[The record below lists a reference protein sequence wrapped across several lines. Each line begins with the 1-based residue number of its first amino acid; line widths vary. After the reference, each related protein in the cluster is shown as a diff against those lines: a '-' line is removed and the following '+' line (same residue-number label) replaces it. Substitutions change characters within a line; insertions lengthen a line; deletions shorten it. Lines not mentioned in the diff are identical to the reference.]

1 MSNALIESSEPSPSE
16 ILRLQKQCDLA
27 RQEHRIESVD
37 AQDKSLCTHWIE
49 AFVCESNT
57 RRFTNIECLGL
68 GAYGLVF
75 AVDDLRL
82 ENKRVAIKVLRP
94 SKSTQRIPAERF
106 DFEGDILVELKHPN
120 IIQEF
125 EVGKIDGMAYHIV
138 EWAESGSLATLL
150 SSNPNRFSP
159 RQAAWLISKIAE
171 ALDEAHSM
179 AILHRDLKPGNIL
192 LKAYDPKESEGL
204 GLWPLLTDF
213 GLSKKINQ
221 SSTEPLTDYGEV
233 LGTLSYMS
241 PEQVQ
246 GLSMRPP
253 SDLFSLGIILHELVY
268 GVHPFVDRSHFKT
281 LTNIVQDSPRKPNHL
296 EHKVPSALDAII
308 TKCLQKDSRHRYPRA
323 SDLVE
328 DLQRFLRGE
337 NISIAKPTAWDSL
350 IELVKDHPK
359 LSVFLGTTIVSL
371 LGTVFLLSREW
382 KTQRDIAEG
391 KAKISELFFQSIKES
406 NSDLNDAIVSGKR
419 VLPSELLENL
429 ERQLPLLQEAHQLA
443 PENLDLVHHLQ
454 IMNHYISLCYLH
466 EFASKSGEMQQ
477 QMKRRA
483 IQAREKSLQYIAFL
497 KTQQSYKEK
506 MEIPWINGLSQMSSL
521 FEHDDDPSLPG
532 LTWNSKAISAAES
545 YLTKNPDEFLVLDT
559 LINTKFV
566 RMVNLRGA
574 NRNLEEQI
582 VLCKSVVESSIDAYK
597 RHPERFE
604 FLAHHVR
611 ALAKLGNL
619 LLESG
624 DVDESVRAD
633 ETLES
638 LKKNPDY
645 PQMNDLRILDRLIAF
660 YPERCR
666 TLLKSG
672 NHERVI
678 ATTRRWEE
686 FVLAPEHQD
695 YFDAQN
701 AFYQSKDLAVFNLRY
716 YRWIALDR
724 T

>member
-1 MSNALIESSEPSPSE
+1 M
-16 ILRLQKQCDLA
+16 
-27 RQEHRIESVD
+27 
-37 AQDKSLCTHWIE
+37 
-49 AFVCESNT
+49 
-57 RRFTNIECLGL
+57 
-68 GAYGLVF
+68 
-75 AVDDLRL
+75 
-82 ENKRVAIKVLRP
+82 
-94 SKSTQRIPAERF
+94 
-106 DFEGDILVELKHPN
+106 
-120 IIQEF
+120 
-125 EVGKIDGMAYHIV
+125 
-138 EWAESGSLATLL
+138 
-150 SSNPNRFSP
+150 
-159 RQAAWLISKIAE
+159 
-171 ALDEAHSM
+171 
-179 AILHRDLKPGNIL
+179 
-192 LKAYDPKESEGL
+192 
-204 GLWPLLTDF
+204 
-213 GLSKKINQ
+213 
-221 SSTEPLTDYGEV
+221 
-233 LGTLSYMS
+233 
-241 PEQVQ
+241 
-246 GLSMRPP
+246 
-253 SDLFSLGIILHELVY
+253 
-268 GVHPFVDRSHFKT
+268 
-281 LTNIVQDSPRKPNHL
+281 
-296 EHKVPSALDAII
+296 
-308 TKCLQKDSRHRYPRA
+308 
-323 SDLVE
+323 
-328 DLQRFLRGE
+328 
-337 NISIAKPTAWDSL
+337 
-350 IELVKDHPK
+350 
-359 LSVFLGTTIVSL
+359 
-371 LGTVFLLSREW
+371 
-382 KTQRDIAEG
+382 
-391 KAKISELFFQSIKES
+391 KES

-429 ERQLPLLQEAHQLA
+429 ERQLPLLLEAHQLA

-532 LTWNSKAISAAES
+532 LTWNSKAIFAAES

-574 NRNLEEQI
+574 NQNLEEQI

-624 DVDESVRAD
+624 DVDESERAD
-633 ETLES
+633 EALES

-645 PQMNDLRILDRLIAF
+645 PQMNDLRILDRLIEF
-660 YPERCR
+660 YPERCQI
-666 TLLKSG
+666 LLKSG
-672 NHERVI
+672 NHEGVI

-686 FVLAPEHQD
+686 FVLSPEHQD

-701 AFYQSKDLAVFNLRY
+701 TFYQSKELAIFSLHY

-724 T
+724 TGMNSTQTDNAQQDAKLALRNCLANKKFDLELVIRDFELCGLPIEPILKWNTIFEDETVR